1 MFIDPNFETFS
12 GEFLV
17 RELAAYGRAQECSPR
32 FHPMQR
38 LWQWAI
44 KALKTRGPGPR
55 RGGH

>member
-17 RELAAYGRAQECSPR
+17 REVAAYGGEQRSKPP

-38 LWQWAI
+38 LWRWAI
-44 KALKTRGPGPR
+44 KALKTRGLGAR